1 MPDNRLAVDG
11 KAGGGEHFASDLCS
25 VFNRQFSGSC
35 QTCLLGDGA
44 EPVYLPADSEHPL
57 NRLVFRLDYFA
68 SALHE
73 IAHWC
78 IAGEQRRTQVDYGYW
93 YHADG
98 RSQAQQASF
107 EKLEAK
113 PQALEWIFAK
123 ACNFRFQPSSD
134 NLNGAEVEASGFKQ
148 AISVEVQRFCDLG
161 LPERAAQFRLALCH
175 FYGVS
180 ADLESSEFDVNAL

>member
-1 MPDNRLAVDG
+1 VPDNRLAVDG
-11 KAGGGEHFASDLCS
+11 EAGGEHHAGDLCS
-25 VFNRQFSGSC
+25 VFDQQFRGSC
-35 QTCLLGDGA
+35 QTCLLGEGA

-57 NRLVFRLDYFA
+57 HRLVFRLDYFA

-98 RSQAQQASF
+98 RSASQQASF
-107 EKLEAK
+107 ENIEAK

-123 ACNFRFQPSSD
+123 ACNFQFRPSAD
-134 NLNGAEVEASGFKQ
+134 NLNGEQIDDSGFKQ
-148 AISVEVQRFCDLG
+148 AICVQAHRFCRLG
-161 LPERAAQFRLALCH
+161 LPHRAAQFRLALCQ

-180 ADLESSEFDVNAL
+180 TQLEASKFHVNAL

>member
-1 MPDNRLAVDG
+1 MPVNRLALAG
-11 KAGGGEHFASDLCS
+11 ETGGGEHHAGDLRM
-25 VFNRQFSGSC
+25 VFDQQFRVSC
-35 QTCLLGDGA
+35 QTCLLGEGL

-57 NRLVFRLDYFA
+57 HRLVFRLDYFA

-78 IAGEQRRTQVDYGYW
+78 IAGERRRNQLDYGYW

-98 RSQAQQASF
+98 RSAAQQMSF
-107 EKLEAK
+107 EEVEAR

-123 ACNFRFQPSSD
+123 ACNFQFHPSAD
-134 NLNGAEVEASGFKQ
+134 NLNGATLDDSRFKQ
-148 AISVEVQRFCDLG
+148 AICAEARRFCHLG
-161 LPERAAQFRLALCH
+161 LPRRAAQFRLALCH

-180 ADLESSEFDVNAL
+180 TQLEPSDFDVSVL